1 MNDSAPYTIYSPKE
15 VSWERNET
23 MPAEILQQKLYEF
36 YMVFK
41 PTAIEK
47 GQLETYLKFARA
59 KGVLALQ
66 RKIKGAY
73 GCSLDEA
80 DVSEAGRYDYWLTL
94 LDFYKKFAP
103 GKSVKEIEPI
113 YEYALKKGYDA
124 VDQKLKQQYKYTLFQ
139 FKARPLNKW
148 KKNWHNVLDQHH
160 KMNLRYEL
168 KRFYAVQNRVDPK
181 NFKTEHDIQRLVQW
195 GMEYTRSAVNE
206 QLLKNYQFC
215 LDDVKMVKGNT
226 DSEREVNLRK
236 QLIEFYQ
243 IYDPQMLTAM
253 SNKVPDTP
261 RTPGVGIG
269 YRTPENDEVSEGL
282 QKIYDQVKVGIVELE
297 ALDEKLKDKYGAGLE
312 DKFKEKLRIALTDFY
327 ARVDNKKDNEA
338 IEKIIKY
345 GLDRGLEAMGERL
358 VLKYGEGIDLEEF
371 DERV

>member
-1 MNDSAPYTIYSPKE
+1 
-15 VSWERNET
+15 
-23 MPAEILQQKLYEF
+23 
-36 YMVFK
+36 
-41 PTAIEK
+41 
-47 GQLETYLKFARA
+47 
-59 KGVLALQ
+59 
-66 RKIKGAY
+66 
-73 GCSLDEA
+73 
-80 DVSEAGRYDYWLTL
+80 
-94 LDFYKKFAP
+94 
-103 GKSVKEIEPI
+103 
-113 YEYALKKGYDA
+113 
-124 VDQKLKQQYKYTLFQ
+124 
-139 FKARPLNKW
+139 
-148 KKNWHNVLDQHH
+148 
-160 KMNLRYEL
+160 
-168 KRFYAVQNRVDPK
+168 
-181 NFKTEHDIQRLVQW
+181 
-195 GMEYTRSAVNE
+195 MEYTRSAVNE